1 MPPLL
6 RPDRRLGCGL
16 LLCLLLGTFAPL
28 RAQVP
33 LVPPDYTTT
42 TKKAP
47 SYYGPNAFPVPDV
60 PDTLAARPVLDLS
73 ASFAVGYHGG
83 YTVST
88 APRLVLPLF
97 TSRANITF
105 WGTVVEGYH
114 NSAATLAA
122 CRLANPTPGAIRG
135 MEWGDLYVE
144 TAVLVFGESRRR
156 PSLTFRSALK
166 TASGGGSCKARFYDA
181 SGYWFDATVA
191 RTFPLSAT
199 PSGSVTLRTAVVVGF
214 LCWDTGHNR
223 QNDAPLYGL
232 QATLHAPCL
241 DLSTS
246 WGGYV
251 GWEHDGDAPMD
262 VRARLTLFPH
272 GRTPQRTAIGVAPF
286 CACRVGLHDYDYL
299 QLTAGVS
306 LRF

>member
-16 LLCLLLGTFAPL
+16 LLCLLLGAFAPL

-47 SYYGPNAFPVPDV
+47 GYYGPNAFPVPDV
-60 PDTLAARPVLDLS
+60 PDTLAARPVLDVS
-73 ASFAVGYHGG
+73 AAYAVGYLGG
-83 YTVST
+83 STVST
-88 APRLVLPLF
+88 TPRLTLPLF
-97 TSRANITF
+97 TPRANVTL
-105 WGTVVEGYH
+105 WGTIVEGYH
-114 NSAATLAA
+114 NSLATLSH
-122 CRLANPTPGAIRG
+122 CRLDDPAPDAIRG
-135 MEWGDLYVE
+135 IEWGDMYVATSVLALTE
-144 TAVLVFGESRRR
+144 TARR
-156 PSLTFRSALK
+156 PSLTLRSVFK

-191 RTFPLSAT
+191 RTFSLAAT
-199 PSGSVTLRTAVVVGF
+199 PSGSVTFRTAAVVGF
-214 LCWDTGHNR
+214 LCWDTDHNR
-223 QNDAPLYGL
+223 QNDAVLYGL
-232 QATLHAPCL
+232 QATLHAPAL
-241 DLSTS
+241 DFSTA

-272 GRTPQRTAIGVAPF
+272 GRTPQRTAVGAAPF